1 MSVNTP
7 HSELVAFDNMVAGF
21 DDMLVVAQEVEK
33 FDMPGN
39 AQEQARYSDKV
50 WRPMPFIPAV
60 FNGFD
65 QTANF
70 GNMTQLSVPVTVG
83 IHKVTPISI
92 GPKDGRDQNAV
103 SRYFRDAGLSLAS
116 Q

>member
-21 DDMLVVAQEVEK
+21 DDMLVVAQEVER

-50 WRPMPFIPAV
+50 WRPMPFIPRCS
-60 FNGFD
+60 
-65 QTANF
+65 TAS
-70 GNMTQLSVPVTVG
+70 TRPPTSAT
-83 IHKVTPISI
+83 
-92 GPKDGRDQNAV
+92 
-103 SRYFRDAGLSLAS
+103 
-116 Q
+116 